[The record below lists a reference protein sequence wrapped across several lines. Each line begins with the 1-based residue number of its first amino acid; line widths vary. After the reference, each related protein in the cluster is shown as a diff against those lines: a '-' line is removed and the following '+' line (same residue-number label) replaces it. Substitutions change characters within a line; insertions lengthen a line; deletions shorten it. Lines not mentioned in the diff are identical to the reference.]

1 VQKASIVG
9 IQGSNGGFVGCGFA
23 VTSRHILTCAHVVN
37 AALGRTQESGT
48 ISPIESIKVCF
59 VHLGNQAILAKVVY
73 WKPVIHDLKQLPSV
87 NLGIEEDIVGLEL
100 LDVLVGGPVK
110 PVQIQLATEN
120 LEFKAFGYPNKILQG
135 ASAQGLLQIHLPCGW
150 FELAGKCS
158 KGFWAEP
165 GYSGTPVRS
174 IQDEN
179 SVYGMM
185 VASRKQQDDG
195 VKIAYMIPAQGLDNA
210 IAHLKLLEILPC
222 VATLEDPLG
231 KVYLSAYQRC
241 CPDDWGLG
249 LAHGLPETLSEI
261 LMQLNEMQPVT
272 IPPAESQVERK
283 LEFVARLLVS
293 PDFGVTELEKEAL
306 RSWGTQRVTDFLSLL
321 DRVRDISEVE
331 AVEPVIA
338 DPCLM
343 IEVSPNDLPYTT
355 KAFFIADTQ
364 TYQSDDATT
373 WQEIF
378 CWDFE
383 QKQERVQEL
392 EAFEQDDL
400 LEAIER
406 KLKQRLAGYIITC
419 RKKYRKDGR
428 FRIEL
433 ILPLSLM
440 NEPIER
446 WELEIGG
453 YAGSIV
459 PASEYPVVIRSY
471 DRTTDEYQEEL
482 GDLCRERWAKLHLS
496 QGQQAAGRLA
506 AVAAKAKTP
515 QLNAAYKNPLVAG
528 IKVSEIL
535 PVLAQP
541 NFFGA
546 SLASGTPVAVWLR
559 ESPDNS
565 FEPGGGVNSVLNELD
580 NFLQCLVGQIGDEAL
595 IVRAQAIAVSIEPDE
610 TNFMVGH
617 HLSLLW
623 ENPHLL
629 PPSPPKQASE

>member
-1 VQKASIVG
+1 VQKSSIVG

-48 ISPIESIKVCF
+48 ISPTESVKICF

-100 LDVLVGGPVK
+100 LDVLVGGPVQ

-135 ASAQGLLQIHLPCGW
+135 ASAQGQLQIYLPCGW
-150 FELAGKCS
+150 FELAGTCS

-222 VATLEDPLG
+222 VATLDDSLG
-231 KVYLSAYQRC
+231 KVYLSVYQQC
-241 CPDDWGLG
+241 CPDDWA
-249 LAHGLPETLSEI
+249 LAHVLPETLSEI

-272 IPPAESQVERK
+272 TPPAESQVERK

-306 RSWGTQRVTDFLSLL
+306 RSWGTQRVPDFLNLI
-321 DRVRDISEVE
+321 DRVRDIPEVA

-364 TYQSDDATT
+364 TYQSYDSTT

-378 CWDFE
+378 CWDFK

-400 LEAIER
+400 PEAIER
-406 KLKQRLAGYIITC
+406 KLKQRLAGYIMTC
-419 RKKYRKDGR
+419 RKKYCQDGR

-453 YAGSIV
+453 YEGSII
-459 PASEYPVVIRSY
+459 PAAEHPVVIRSY

-482 GDLCRERWAKLHLS
+482 GDLCRVRWAKLNANKS
-496 QGQQAAGRLA
+496 QQSAARLA
-506 AVAAKAKTP
+506 AVVAKAKKP
-515 QLNAAYKNPLVAG
+515 QLKAAYQNPLIVG
-528 IKVSEIL
+528 IKVSDVL
-535 PVLAQP
+535 P
-541 NFFGA
+541 A
-546 SLASGTPVAVWLR
+546 SLQTSFLGTLLATGTPAAVWLR
-559 ESPDNS
+559 QSLSVQANTVE
-565 FEPGGGVNSVLNELD
+565 FGGLSINPVLNTLD
-580 NFLQCLVGQIGDEAL
+580 EFLQCLWRLEHRRSRIQLSQMRQTLWSVIIYPYYGKILTFYPPLPRNKQ
-595 IVRAQAIAVSIEPDE
+595 VSSCYE
-610 TNFMVGH
+610 
-617 HLSLLW
+617 
-623 ENPHLL
+623 
-629 PPSPPKQASE
+629 